1 MRLSGPAGTQIEQ
14 SVYIV
19 PRKKYPFK
27 IIGAKARIG
36 KDIRYRY
43 GVHKSAKGDGYLLTI
58 ENSKE
63 TPGRYYDAIR
73 LKTDSTIFPQ
83 IVINVYGSITAN
95 ENIEEKNTEKK

>member
-1 MRLSGPAGTQIEQ
+1 VRLSGPANKQIKQ
-14 SVYIV
+14 SVHII

-27 IIGAKARIG
+27 IIGARARMG

-43 GVHKSAKGDGYLLTI
+43 DVHKSAEGDGYLLTI

-63 TPGRYYDAIR
+63 TKGRYYDSIH
-73 LKTDSTIFPQ
+73 LKTDSKIFPE

-95 ENIEEKNTEKK
+95 ENTEKK